1 MQRGLKLLFP
11 SFPYYDGLHLQMV
24 SQSEPF
30 LFKVAIAMYFFPKM
44 RHVSNIEY
52 FSESL
57 AVAVISLATLFLDHW
72 SWLVSGMW
80 KNSQVLSKNLLNTV
94 GRA

>member
-1 MQRGLKLLFP
+1 
-11 SFPYYDGLHLQMV
+11 
-24 SQSEPF
+24 
-30 LFKVAIAMYFFPKM
+30 MYFFPKM

-94 GRA
+94 GRAQWVLPVGTPMKITRRERQRVEAGFKECQKGPGLG

>member
-1 MQRGLKLLFP
+1 
-11 SFPYYDGLHLQMV
+11 
-24 SQSEPF
+24 
-30 LFKVAIAMYFFPKM
+30 M

-94 GRA
+94 GRV